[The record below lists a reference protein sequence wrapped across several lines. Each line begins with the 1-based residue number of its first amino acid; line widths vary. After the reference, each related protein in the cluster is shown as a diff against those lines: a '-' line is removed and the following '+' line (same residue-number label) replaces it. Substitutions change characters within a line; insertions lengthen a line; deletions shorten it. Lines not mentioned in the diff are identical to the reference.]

1 MIIRALT
8 RIFLEWVWLV
18 EDVLSKTVGAGL
30 PFTSFDPIVDEIL
43 SFLVVASVS
52 DGEAVIDLVSEAVK
66 VFDNAILL
74 AVREGLDEAALYG
87 IEYTGLDAFD
97 LIDCLGGDAL
107 SETISWAANTL
118 VGASAS
124 SPESLKAYAE
134 CIGIIEDLL
143 SADDKL
149 VASAV
154 IYSFV
159 AAINKLLAN
168 LIV

>member
-1 MIIRALT
+1 M
-8 RIFLEWVWLV
+8 
-18 EDVLSKTVGAGL
+18 EDILSKTVGAGL
-30 PFTSFDPIVDEIL
+30 PFTSFDPVVDEVL

-52 DGEAVIDLVSEAVK
+52 DGDAAVDLVGEAVK
-66 VFDNAILL
+66 VFDHVILL
-74 AVREGLDEAALYG
+74 SVREGLDEAALYG

-97 LIDCLGGDAL
+97 MIDCLGGDAL

-118 VGASAS
+118 VGAAGSA
-124 SPESLKAYAE
+124 PESLRAYAE
-134 CIGIIEDLL
+134 CAGIVEELL
-143 SADDKL
+143 SADDRL
-149 VASAV
+149 LASAV